1 MNTMSITNAKL
12 NNIVAD
18 VMSIDMQQVNTL
30 VDAIKLRRNRNA
42 TQSIRSIEVGSTVKF
57 VGRKGV
63 VVTGTVL
70 KKKIKNC
77 VVDTGVNRWNVP
89 ASMLE
94 VV

>member
-1 MNTMSITNAKL
+1 MNVSTEQMNTVIAHIMGMDSEQISS
-12 NNIVAD
+12 V
-18 VMSIDMQQVNTL
+18 
-30 VDAIKLRRNRNA
+30 VDAVKLRRNRCA

-57 VGRKGV
+57 VGRRGV
-63 VVTGTVL
+63 TVTGTVL

-77 VVDTGVNRWNVP
+77 VVETLQGSQRWNVP